1 MADLQALED
10 YYTNLLIIQYH
21 DKEKAQAVI
30 KNWVDCMVAD
40 GFLLDLDGAYS
51 PDSAVGVQLDTLG
64 KILGLDRNNLSDDE
78 YRTLLNFKII
88 TNNCG
93 VSMKEIDD
101 VLWAFFGKSV
111 ICHNN
116 QDMSL
121 TYIVFPEYEPLIPLF
136 QSEQLLPAPL
146 GVGVNI
152 VISVDL
158 PDLIFGF
165 KRGNIVT
172 EAVGFSTK
180 NGLTEGK
187 FLDKDNIVSY
197 GS

>member
-10 YYTNLLIIQYH
+10 YYKNLLIIQYH
-21 DKEKAQAVI
+21 DKEKAQSVI
-30 KNWVDCMVAD
+30 KDWVDCMIAD
-40 GFLLDLDGAYS
+40 GFLLELDGAYS

-64 KILGLDRNNLSDDE
+64 KILGLNRNSLDDDR

-101 VLWAFFGKSV
+101 TLWDFFGKSV
-111 ICHNN
+111 VCHNN

-136 QSEQLLPAPL
+136 QSEGLLPAPL

-152 VISVDL
+152 IVSVDL

-165 KRGNIVT
+165 KRGNITT

-180 NGLTEGK
+180 DGLTEGK
-187 FLDKDNIVSY
+187 FLDKDNIVTL